1 MIVSEPREEIA
12 AWVGDRIG
20 VTFHP
25 PYTTLAHVDRG
36 RIIAGFVFNV
46 WTAHDVEVSLAADR
60 LTLTLMRS
68 VFHYVVHQLGC
79 RRATARTRADNIEAQ
94 TVLVRLGARL
104 EGRQQAYFG
113 DCDAL
118 LYAIMKEDFPYG
130 LHAEGPEGA

>member
-1 MIVSEPREEIA
+1 LIVSEPREDIA
-12 AWVGDRIG
+12 AWVGARIG
-20 VTFHP
+20 VEFHP

-60 LTLTLMRS
+60 LSLTLMRS

>member
-1 MIVSEPREEIA
+1 MIVSEPREDIA
-12 AWVGDRIG
+12 AWVAGRIG
-20 VTFHP
+20 VSFHP
-25 PYTTLAHVDRG
+25 PYTALAHVDRG

-60 LTLTLMRS
+60 LTRTLMRS

-79 RRATARTRADNIEAQ
+79 RRATARTQADNLDAQ
-94 TVLVRLGARL
+94 TMLARLGARL

-130 LHAEGPEGA
+130 LHAKGPEGA